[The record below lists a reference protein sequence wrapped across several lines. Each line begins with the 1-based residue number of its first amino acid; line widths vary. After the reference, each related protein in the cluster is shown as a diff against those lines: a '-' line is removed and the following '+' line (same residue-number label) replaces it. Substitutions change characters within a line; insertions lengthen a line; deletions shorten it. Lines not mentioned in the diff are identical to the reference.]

1 VCDTQERANPFV
13 SVLAAKVRSKN
24 ELKFTLS
31 KFTDDTKLAGSVHLP
46 GGRKV
51 VESPFPVV
59 FKKLLDGVQRDMV
72 SWGSIG
78 GRRIVGLDDLGGL
91 SQPW

>member
-1 VCDTQERANPFV
+1 MCDTQERANPFV

-31 KFTDDTKLAGSVHLP
+31 KFTDDTKLAGGVHLP

-59 FKKLLDGVQRDMV
+59 FKKLLDVVLRDMV